1 MFQFG
6 LFSTFIPY
14 LIFAISYIG
23 FLGYSA
29 LQKENTFDFTNST
42 QLIQLKKSDYS
53 QISQIDYLNEQ
64 YKQQITKNSTLNLS
78 TCFNVIYCYPVIF
91 YVDDYKQEYHF
102 QSIFSRP
109 PPAKF
114 S

>member
-23 FLGYSA
+23 FLGYNA
-29 LQKENTFDFTNST
+29 LQKENTVDFTNST
-42 QLIQLKKSDYS
+42 QQIQLKQSEYF
-53 QISQIDYLNEQ
+53 QLSQIDYFN
-64 YKQQITKNSTLNLS
+64 KQQITKKTTLNFL
-78 TCFNVIYCYPVIF
+78 TCFNVFYCYPVIF
-91 YVDDYKQEYHF
+91 YLDDYKQDYHF

-109 PPAKF
+109 PPAKL